1 MYRSLPYVNSNSLLL
16 GNNHLVNLETCPDE
30 NFKYL
35 LQRLSQDIVF
45 IMHELNVDRVE
56 MALLKAILLFDPG
69 NFCQIYQI
77 LFLIV

>member
-1 MYRSLPYVNSNSLLL
+1 MPYVNSNSLLL

-35 LQRLSQDIVF
+35 LQRLSQDIV
-45 IMHELNVDRVE
+45 LNVDRIE

-69 NFCQIYQI
+69 
-77 LFLIV
+77 IVL